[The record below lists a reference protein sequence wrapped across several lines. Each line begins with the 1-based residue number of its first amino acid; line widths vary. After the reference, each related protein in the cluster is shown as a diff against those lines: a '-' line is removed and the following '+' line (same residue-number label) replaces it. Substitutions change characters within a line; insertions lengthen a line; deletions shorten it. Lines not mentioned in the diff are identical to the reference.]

1 MLLETIKPIRSQEAH
16 LEALRAAEA
25 LFDKSLETKLTPH
38 EADSLTLLTLVIHDY
53 EARAYPLPP
62 LSARDLVAFVM
73 EQRGLRNKDL
83 IPYLGSPA
91 RVSEFLHGR
100 HTLTALQIA
109 KLAKGLRLP
118 ASSLLPDVSLEP
130 V

>member
-16 LEALRAAEA
+16 LEALRAAEM
-25 LFDKSLETKLTPH
+25 LFDKSLETQLTSN
-38 EADSLTLLTLVIHDY
+38 EADTLELLTLVIQDY
-53 EARAYPLPP
+53 ETRAYPLPP
-62 LSARDLVAFVM
+62 LSARDLVEFVM

-83 IPYLGSPA
+83 APYLGSPA

-100 HTLTALQIA
+100 HNLTAIQIA

-118 ASSLLPDVSLEP
+118 PNSLLPEVNLEP